1 MPIHSQDITVI
12 FQGPVLQGPDG
23 TADLIRRTQRVL
35 PHSRYVVSTWNTSDV
50 SALEVDRILMSGD
63 PGGLP
68 GIKRRDGA
76 DALNNVNRQIVST
89 RQGLREADTRYAI
102 KIRTDCSL
110 DDASFVRVYE
120 RFLEASGQPRIVASS
135 LFTIDPSMFE
145 QLPYH
150 VSDWFQFGET
160 AALQTYWSGPFMS
173 EQDALFYEAHPHAPH
188 STFMDRRFRSRL
200 AVEQFMAVHYA
211 ARCGYPIPSFHN
223 DLRPE
228 VVEGYRR
235 CLAEQFLILDPWDL
249 GLRFSKYDWAY
260 RSSFQRLNCLLFMDW
275 YQLYVE
281 RGGRPIAV
289 PQPNLVQARRRQKQV
304 ARLLGRW
311 LDKAGPFLLRP
322 GLKQIVN
329 QLLAILAWQSGRA
342 QPLSATSARRSFIP
356 LL

>member
-1 MPIHSQDITVI
+1 MPIQSQDITVV
-12 FQGPVLQGPDG
+12 FQGPVLAGAHG

-35 PHSRYVVSTWNTSDV
+35 PHSRYVVSTWNTCDTSG
-50 SALEVDRILMSGD
+50 LGIDRIILSRD

-89 RQGLREADTRYAI
+89 REGLRAAETHYAI

-110 DDASFVRVYE
+110 DDASFAGLYE
-120 RFLEASGQPRIVASS
+120 RIVQVGGRPRIVASS

-160 AALQTYWSGPFMS
+160 AALQAYWSGPLMS
-173 EQDALFYEAHPHAPH
+173 EQDALFYETHPHAPH

-211 ARCGYPIPSFHN
+211 AQCGYAVPSFHN

-235 CLAEQFLILDPWDL
+235 CLAEQFVIVDPWDL
-249 GLRFSKYDWAY
+249 GLRFPKYDWAY
-260 RSSFQRLNCLLFMDW
+260 RSSFQRLNCFLSLDW

-281 RGGRPIAV
+281 HGGQPLGLHQPAV
-289 PQPNLVQARRRQKQV
+289 LRARRRQKHV
-304 ARLLGRW
+304 ARLLGQW
-311 LDKAGPFLLRP
+311 LDGAGPFLLRP
-322 GLKQIVN
+322 GFKQIVN
-329 QLLAILAWQSGRA
+329 RLLAILAWQSSRA
-342 QPLSATSARRSFIP
+342 QSLSATRRSFTAP
-356 LL
+356 L